1 MKKRLML
8 SCLACAVAFAL
19 AGCAS
24 YYKVMDP
31 VSGKVYYTED
41 INTEANGV
49 IRFKD
54 EVTKTRVTLP
64 VSEVMEITE
73 DQYKANI
80 HVK

>member
-1 MKKRLML
+1 MKRKFVLY
-8 SCLACAVAFAL
+8 SLACAVAFVL
-19 AGCAS
+19 SGCAS

-41 INTEANGV
+41 IDHKENGA

-54 EVTKTRVTLP
+54 EVSKSRVTLTE
-64 VSEVMEITE
+64 SEIMEITE

>member
-1 MKKRLML
+1 MKRKFVLH
-8 SCLACAVAFAL
+8 CLACAVAFAL
-19 AGCAS
+19 SGCAS

-41 INTEANGV
+41 IDNEANGA

-54 EVTKTRVTLP
+54 EVTKTQVTLP
-64 VSEVMEITE
+64 ESEVMKITE